1 MKGTVLQ
8 ESNEFKNRIFISSAQ
23 NDEGD
28 ICWTQVR
35 KHIKNFL
42 EEKGFFAVFIIEKST
57 AGTSSEEYMLRQV
70 RMSDII
76 IFLVGSELKPGTKKE
91 YREAIKTRKRIFVYF
106 FEFKDKKQSKDVIA
120 LKKEIHINDYALTGT
135 IEDITQLGERV
146 YNDIIYDMSTEY
158 IDKNINELQ
167 RVHNI
172 ERDMLKPYSSAYDNL
187 KYELNVTKESK
198 INTSDYYQNFAKTMQ
213 EFLLTG
219 ELNIQLKDEMQIS
232 GKIYNG
238 DQVLYNR
245 FRAFV
250 QYVNNNK
257 EKSLNILKEILNN
270 TKSERIDTW
279 LKSNILIDCRNLQD
293 EFNKK
298 EGLFIGKNEYQEVI
312 DNGNNMVY
320 FPADDRYLNNIYENI
335 RKEELKK
342 KSESPM
348 SFSFG
353 TGFNE
358 CLDSFQDYYFT
369 AILYGSITHILKSRE
384 VLINI
389 LYKYSMLYNID
400 AYLFTIFKLLVLN
413 GNVKDIKH
421 YNTILSKIFRIDF
434 SKLSKELW
442 VISRNTCINQRMTR
456 ISIIRTYAMYFDD
469 DIMQE
474 ILDFLDS
481 IFPEDYLYLSD
492 YLKCIESIML
502 RIQQEKVIRLII
514 KLFDKKLIEGKE
526 IANILARINIKN
538 VEDNVLVSLNDSLM
552 KNADEIIERG
562 GTPQFV
568 VNLLYQNKEVFTDL
582 ANRVYAKMSED
593 DKHYFNIN
601 MEKENSKLDYAEL
614 LNGDIEC
621 INSVIKQGNNGVF
634 SSQLYDTIKS
644 INDTILVENVV
655 IGKEKLQNIY
665 NLLVDLLKL
674 KNDIGLAEF
683 IVDCLISVAIK
694 CKKLNTECDFI
705 NVEKDLNLINLN
717 NMLWSLGTL
726 NSIHIKVF
734 CLRCLLDLV
743 LEDDVND
750 IYYNYLRYTDY
761 ERGMLS
767 NTLFKVIP
775 YIQGQKKKLVNLIYI
790 MSSDDYYY
798 VRYNALECLPY
809 YKSVIKKDRMERL
822 IDKFINDE
830 SRNVRIALLNMCKT
844 DKFDDKFKKYIL
856 EKLSVDSDYEIRT
869 NAN

>member
-1 MKGTVLQ
+1 MKGI
-8 ESNEFKNRIFISSAQ
+8 NEFKSKIFISSAQ
-23 NDEGD
+23 RNEGD
-28 ICWTQVR
+28 ICWAKVR
-35 KHIKNFL
+35 NQIKTFL
-42 EEKGFFAVFIIEKST
+42 EEKGPFNVFIIEDSS
-57 AGTSSEEYMLRQV
+57 AGSSSEEFMLRQV
-70 RMSDII
+70 GVSDII
-76 IFLVGSELKPGTKKE
+76 IILIGNELREGTLKE
-91 YREAIKTRKRIFVYF
+91 YREAIRRQKRIFVYF
-106 FEFKDKKQSKDVIA
+106 FNTKDKQASKEIDE
-120 LKKEIHINDYALTGT
+120 LKKEIRDNDYGLYKT
-135 IEDITQLGERV
+135 IEDVKELEIRL
-146 YNDIIYDMSTEY
+146 YNDLLTDAWTTYL
-158 IDKNINELQ
+158 DKNTKELQ
-167 RVHNI
+167 RVHDI
-172 ERDMLKPYSSAYDNL
+172 EKDMLKPYSSAYDNH

-219 ELNIQLKDEMQIS
+219 ELNIQLKDETQILE
-232 GKIYNG
+232 KIYNG

-312 DNGNNMVY
+312 DNENNMVY

-358 CLDSFQDYYFT
+358 CLDLFQSYYFT

-400 AYLFTIFKLLVLN
+400 AYIFTIFKLLVLN

-421 YNTILSKIFRIDF
+421 YNTILSKKFRIDF
-434 SKLSKELW
+434 AKLSKELW
-442 VISRNTCINQRMTR
+442 VILRNTCINQRMTR
-456 ISIIRTYAMYFDD
+456 ISIVRTYAMYFDD

-474 ILDFLDS
+474 VLDFLDS

-492 YLKCIESIML
+492 YLKCIESIMQ

-526 IANILARINIKN
+526 IANILVRINIKN

-568 VNLLYQNKEVFTDL
+568 VNLLYQNKEMFIDL
-582 ANRVYAKMSED
+582 ANRVYGKMSEE
-593 DKHYFNIN
+593 DKHYYNIN
-601 MEKENSKLDYAEL
+601 MGNENCNSDYLDL
-614 LNGDIEC
+614 LNSDIKC
-621 INSVIKQGNNGVF
+621 INSIISQRNNGVF
-634 SSQLYDTIKS
+634 SSQLYDIVKS
-644 INDTILVENVV
+644 INDTILVESVV
-655 IGKEKLQNIY
+655 IDKVKLQNIY
-665 NLLVDLLKL
+665 DLLIDLLKL

-683 IVDCLISVAIK
+683 IADCLISIAIK
-694 CKKLNTECDFI
+694 CKRMNIECDFI
-705 NVEKDLNLINLN
+705 NVEKDLNLRNLN
-717 NMLWSLGTL
+717 DMLWSQGTL
-726 NSIHIKVF
+726 NSIDIKVF
-734 CLRCLLDLV
+734 CLRCLLGQILK
-743 LEDDVND
+743 EDIND
-750 IYYNYLRYTDY
+750 IYYNYSDYTDY
-761 ERGMLS
+761 EKGVLS
-767 NTLFKVIP
+767 HTLFRIIP
-775 YIQGQKKKLVNLIYI
+775 YIQSQRNEFVNLIYI
-790 MSSDDYYY
+790 MSSDNYYY
-798 VRYNALECLPY
+798 VRYNVLECLPY
-809 YKSVIKKDRMERL
+809 YENVIKKDRMVKL
-822 IDKFINDE
+822 IDKFVNDE
-830 SRNVRIALLNMCKT
+830 NRNVKITLLNMCKAN
-844 DKFDDKFKKYIL
+844 KFDDKLKEYIL